1 MSLNEEISKILQV
14 PLEAVERDP
23 SISNNFV
30 LFNFRPGRQMED
42 AHRYEVNSYNCRSVD
57 FFNTPEL
64 LVAGCSQTFGV
75 GAPLEGTWASFL
87 AKDLGVDYVNTALP
101 GGSTQT
107 IVTNI
112 FAYIR
117 KYGKPKNIALLLPEV
132 FRITLVSAQGLI
144 HGRYAGKPR
153 GIRYEDFSFR
163 DDISNAGRP
172 KYSKLPHEWED
183 IIPSQAPVAQSLSA
197 LTTLIQYCRD
207 TGINLVWSTWDI
219 DSMALYSALAE
230 SEYNEAGFYG
240 GYTRMLFDEVSDD
253 KVECHKDLY
262 EKHGELFHYAWDK
275 AKNYGG
281 HLSVHRHRHV
291 ADSFLARLKKET
303 SSNESTNKAS

>member
-1 MSLNEEISKILQV
+1 MSLNEEIAKILQV
-14 PLEAVERDP
+14 PIATVDRDP
-23 SISNNFV
+23 SITNNFIM
-30 LFNFRPGRQMED
+30 FNFRPGRPMED
-42 AHRYEVNSYNCRSVD
+42 PENYKVNSYNCRSVE
-57 FFNTPEL
+57 FFKNPEL

-75 GAPLEGTWASFL
+75 GAPLEGTWAYFL

-117 KYGKPKNIALLLPEV
+117 KYGKPKNIVVLLPEV

-163 DDISNAGRP
+163 DDINNSDRP
-172 KYSKLPHEWED
+172 KYSKLPHLWED
-183 IIPSQAPVAQSLSA
+183 IVPSQAPVAQSLSA
-197 LTTLIQYCRD
+197 LTMLIQYCRD
-207 TGINLVWSTWDI
+207 TGINLVWSSWDY
-219 DSMALYSALAE
+219 DSVQLYSAMANPDNDE
-230 SEYNEAGFYG
+230 DGFYS
-240 GYTRMLFDEVSDD
+240 GYTRMWLQDMSDD
-253 KVECHKDLY
+253 TVDCHEDLY

-291 ADSFLARLKKET
+291 ADSFLARFRKEMGN
-303 SSNESTNKAS
+303 NESTNKAS